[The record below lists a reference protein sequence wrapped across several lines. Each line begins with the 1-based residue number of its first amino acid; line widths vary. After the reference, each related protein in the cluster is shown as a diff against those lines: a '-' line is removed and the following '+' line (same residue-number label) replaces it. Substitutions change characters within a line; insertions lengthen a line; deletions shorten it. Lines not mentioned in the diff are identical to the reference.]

1 VIVGEGHLL
10 DAMNRRDEVNM
21 AKAAKRS
28 KTQSKTRA
36 KLAAK
41 FPPPYQYHWRAGPY
55 RAPAVNVGSVL
66 HDEYRGDVKVDG
78 FSDAPIPWPAADY
91 RKGRGEAPLLPILC
105 GDLVRA
111 VCEED
116 ELTVAHYWGV
126 TAYMVEQWKRAISG
140 ATDANGVIVGL
151 AFKRNDPEF
160 RKRFGYK

>member
-1 VIVGEGHLL
+1 
-10 DAMNRRDEVNM
+10 M
-21 AKAAKRS
+21 AKKRS
-28 KTQSKTRA
+28 DA
-36 KLAAK
+36 KIAIAAK

-66 HDEYRGDVKVDG
+66 HDEYRGDVKVEG
-78 FSDAPIPWPAADY
+78 MSDAPISWPAADY

-126 TAYMVEQWKRAISG
+126 TRYMVEQWKRAICG
-140 ATDANGVIVGL
+140 AKDSDGVFAAM
-151 AFKRNDPEF
+151 AFKRDDPEF